1 MNMNVPLVFVAL
13 AVLLTLSVV
22 AVLARSLWRAS
33 AQLTEAKP
41 LDDQAQSSAAIYKEA
56 LKELDAEREAGQ
68 ITESEWAHSRDEIA
82 KRLTQD
88 LSVESRSLV
97 MDRRLF
103 KRLQWGTAVGLLL
116 LLPLAFGLYQ
126 KLGETDAMD
135 PDVMALSQ
143 ADHLSPEAL
152 ERALTKRLASRPAD
166 VEAWVVLAR
175 VQRAQGQF
183 EAASYSFDRAFR
195 LTQDPVLNL
204 ERLEAMAMQR
214 GGRLNGGSGG
224 SGDPVVG
231 DAAAIIQAALA
242 ADPNNSRVLLLSGQV
257 AFANG
262 DFTQA
267 LVHWRQ
273 LLAQLPPE
281 SAGAKAVEQALS
293 AAQQQRG
300 RLAKTTPGA
309 QASNAS
315 QSPQSPQ
322 AAHVAHVAHANAV
335 SLKGRVAL
343 APHLL
348 KQVAPQDT
356 LFITAVEVG
365 GPPMP
370 LAVIRRPASDL
381 LQAKNQTLDFLLD
394 DESAMSPQAS
404 LSALSRRS
412 AGAQV
417 WVRARISKSGNPIAQ
432 SGDLKAQSAPLKLGT
447 TGVVLTL
454 SEVVP

>member
-1 MNMNVPLVFVAL
+1 MNMNAPLVFVAL
-13 AVLLTLSVV
+13 SVLLTLSVV
-22 AVLARSLWRAS
+22 AALARSLWRAS
-33 AQLTEAKP
+33 VQPTEAKP
-41 LDDQAQSSAAIYKEA
+41 VDDQAQSSAAIYKAA

-68 ITESEWAHSRDEIA
+68 ITESEWARSRDEIA

-88 LSVESRSLV
+88 LSVEARSTV
-97 MDRRLF
+97 IDRSLF
-103 KRLQWGTAVGLLL
+103 KRLQWGTTLGLLL

-143 ADHLSPEAL
+143 ADDLSPEAL

-183 EAASYSFDRAFR
+183 EAASHSFDQAFR

-214 GGRLNGGSGG
+214 GGRLDTSSGGSGG
-224 SGDPVVG
+224 NGVG
-231 DAAAIIQAALA
+231 DTAAIIQAALA

-257 AFANG
+257 AFATG

-267 LVHWRQ
+267 LVHWNQ

-281 SAGAKAVEQALS
+281 SAGAQAVEQAMS
-293 AAQQQRG
+293 AAQQQGG
-300 RLAKTTPGA
+300 RLAKTTPVAPVSKSA
-309 QASNAS
+309 QFT
-315 QSPQSPQ
+315 
-322 AAHVAHVAHANAV
+322 HATAV
-335 SLKGRVAL
+335 TLKGRVAL
-343 APHLL
+343 APGLL

-394 DESAMSPQAS
+394 DQSAMSPQAS

-417 WVRARISKSGNPIAQ
+417 WLRARISKSGNPMAQ
-432 SGDLKAQSAPLKLGT
+432 SGDLKVQSAPLKLGT

>member
-1 MNMNVPLVFVAL
+1 MNMNAPLVFVAL

-22 AVLARSLWRAS
+22 AALARSLWRAS
-33 AQLTEAKP
+33 VQPTEAKP
-41 LDDQAQSSAAIYKEA
+41 VDDQAQSSAAIYKEA

-68 ITESEWAHSRDEIA
+68 ITESEWARSRDEIA

-88 LSVESRSLV
+88 LSVEARSTV
-97 MDRRLF
+97 IDRSLF
-103 KRLQWGTAVGLLL
+103 KRLQWGTTLGLLL

-143 ADHLSPEAL
+143 ADDLSPEAL

-183 EAASYSFDRAFR
+183 EAASHSFDQAFR

-214 GGRLNGGSGG
+214 GGRLDTSSGGSGG
-224 SGDPVVG
+224 NGVG
-231 DAAAIIQAALA
+231 DTAAIIQAALA

-257 AFANG
+257 AFATG

-267 LVHWRQ
+267 LVHWSQ

-281 SAGAKAVEQALS
+281 SAGAKAVEQAMA
-293 AAQQQRG
+293 AAQQQGG
-300 RLAKTTPGA
+300 RLAKTTPVAPVSKSA
-309 QASNAS
+309 QFT
-315 QSPQSPQ
+315 
-322 AAHVAHVAHANAV
+322 HATAV
-335 SLKGRVAL
+335 TLKGRVAL
-343 APHLL
+343 APGLL

-394 DESAMSPQAS
+394 DQSAMSPQAS

-417 WVRARISKSGNPIAQ
+417 WVRARISKSGNPMAQ
-432 SGDLKAQSAPLKLGT
+432 SGDLKVQSAPLKLGT

>member
-22 AVLARSLWRAS
+22 AVLARSLWRAA

-41 LDDQAQSSAAIYKEA
+41 VDDQAQSSAAIYKEA

-88 LSVESRSLV
+88 LSVESRSMA
-97 MDRRLF
+97 MDRHLF

-204 ERLEAMAMQR
+204 ERLEATAMQR

-231 DAAAIIQAALA
+231 DADAIIQAALA

-293 AAQQQRG
+293 AAQQQGG

-315 QSPQSPQ
+315 QSPQ
-322 AAHVAHVAHANAV
+322 AAHANAV
-335 SLKGRVAL
+335 TLKGRVAL